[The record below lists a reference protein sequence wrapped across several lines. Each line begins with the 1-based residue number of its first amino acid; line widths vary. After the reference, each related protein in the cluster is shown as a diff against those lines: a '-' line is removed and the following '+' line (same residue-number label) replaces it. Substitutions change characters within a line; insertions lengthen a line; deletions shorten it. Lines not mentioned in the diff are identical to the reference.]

1 MPFLIIGIILIAVFF
16 IGSLISYRMAF
27 YQSNK
32 QKRKE
37 LSLPNSEQ
45 YREAAGPMN
54 EMVAEL
60 LNEPFEEIY
69 TESFDGLKLYGRY
82 YHRSDN
88 APLQIMF
95 HGYRAK
101 AERDFCGGARFSREK
116 GYNAIIVD
124 QRAHGK
130 SDGHTISFGLK
141 ERYDVLSW
149 INYANKRFGTD
160 TKILLYGLSMGSA
173 TVIMASGLN
182 LPENVVGIVADC
194 PYSSPKDI
202 IKKVIKNMHLP
213 PTLLYPFVF
222 LGALIFGRLNINET
236 TAENE
241 VKKSKTPILIFH
253 GEDDRF
259 VPNEMSAV
267 IYEANKAMVTRESF
281 PQAGHGLSFIKDPVR
296 YKKALTAFWERVLK

>member
-1 MPFLIIGIILIAVFF
+1 MFFLYIGIALVLILFF
-16 IGSLISYRMAF
+16 GSLIAYLMAF
-27 YQSNK
+27 YQTNK
-32 QKRKE
+32 QKNKE

-45 YREAAGPMN
+45 YKEAAGPMN
-54 EMVAEL
+54 EMVQEL
-60 LNEPFEEIY
+60 LKEPFEEIY
-69 TESFDGLKLYGRY
+69 IESFDGLKLYGRY
-82 YHRSDN
+82 YHRKDG

-101 AERDFCGGARFSREK
+101 AERDFCGGSKFSRERD
-116 GYNAIIVD
+116 YNAIIVD

-130 SDGHTISFGLK
+130 SGGHTIAFGLK

-149 INYANKRFGTD
+149 INYANKRFGRG

-182 LPENVVGIVADC
+182 LPNNVVGIVADC

-202 IKKVIKNMHLP
+202 IKKVTKDMHLP
-213 PTLLYPFVF
+213 VKLMYPFVF
-222 LGALIFGRLNINET
+222 LGALIFGRLNIEET

-296 YKKALTAFWERVLK
+296 YKKALTEFWERVLK

>member
-1 MPFLIIGIILIAVFF
+1 MFFLYIGIALVLILFF
-16 IGSLISYRMAF
+16 GSLIAYLMAF
-27 YQSNK
+27 YQTNK
-32 QKRKE
+32 QKNKE

-45 YREAAGPMN
+45 YKEAAGPMN
-54 EMVAEL
+54 EMVQEL
-60 LNEPFEEIY
+60 LKEPFEEIY
-69 TESFDGLKLYGRY
+69 IESFDGLKLYGRY
-82 YHRSDN
+82 YHRKDG

-101 AERDFCGGARFSREK
+101 AERDFCGGSKFSRERD
-116 GYNAIIVD
+116 YNAIIVD

-130 SDGHTISFGLK
+130 SGGHTIAFGLK

-149 INYANKRFGTD
+149 INYANKRFGRG

-182 LPENVVGIVADC
+182 LPNNVVGIVADC

-202 IKKVIKNMHLP
+202 IKKVTKDMHLP
-213 PTLLYPFVF
+213 VKLMYPFVF
-222 LGALIFGRLNINET
+222 LGALIFGRLNIEET

-259 VPNEMSAV
+259 VPDEMSKV

-296 YKKALTAFWERVLK
+296 YKKALTEFWERVLK